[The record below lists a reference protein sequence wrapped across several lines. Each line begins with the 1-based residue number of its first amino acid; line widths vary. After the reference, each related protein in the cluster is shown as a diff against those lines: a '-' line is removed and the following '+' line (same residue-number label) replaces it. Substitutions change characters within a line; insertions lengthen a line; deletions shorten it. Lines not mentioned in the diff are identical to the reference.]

1 MVLVGIK
8 NWMVGRPASEARV
21 YRKGVWEEERR
32 VGGRKKGSGLVR
44 LASFPCSFSLPM
56 KKTLVTRAWLQEP
69 GYKTRE
75 IGRESK
81 PNRSKEMLTI
91 CSNPKVAFME
101 SNFLMHVAQ
110 CMGECSHGVSDP
122 QAIQVWLFLASGSL
136 LFIFSSLYFM

>member
-1 MVLVGIK
+1 MG
-8 NWMVGRPASEARV
+8 GREES
-21 YRKGVWEEERR
+21 GWEEERKW
-32 VGGRKKGSGLVR
+32 VSEVSLI
-44 LASFPCSFSLPM
+44 LLLISLPM
-56 KKTLVTRAWLQEP
+56 KKSLITRAWLQEP
-69 GYKTRE
+69 GYKTRK

-81 PNRSKEMLTI
+81 PNRSREISTI

>member
-1 MVLVGIK
+1 MG
-8 NWMVGRPASEARV
+8 GREES
-21 YRKGVWEEERR
+21 GWEEERKW
-32 VGGRKKGSGLVR
+32 VSEVSLIP
-44 LASFPCSFSLPM
+44 LLIFSSHEKEPGY
-56 KKTLVTRAWLQEP
+56 KSLVTRAWLQEP

>member
-1 MVLVGIK
+1 MG
-8 NWMVGRPASEARV
+8 GREES
-21 YRKGVWEEERR
+21 GWEEERKW
-32 VGGRKKGSGLVR
+32 VSEVSLIP
-44 LASFPCSFSLPM
+44 LLIFSSHE
-56 KKTLVTRAWLQEP
+56 KEP

-81 PNRSKEMLTI
+81 PNRSKEMLSI